1 VKQKHGYRRGYSV
14 AVLIGFEEN
23 RAVLWQVFSNVV
35 KPLATME
42 LMGMRKDEKALYNFH
57 EDVVNALRPV
67 LEEGVKSIV
76 VAAPLRTT
84 YAEQFLNHVRKHHA
98 WLTQDSGSGMAVFGR
113 LVGLA
118 GTFSEV
124 ANLVKTKEFRKL
136 ISDTTSEEADRIV
149 DVLEKRLTEI
159 DSGTVVLYSLKEI
172 EDLIY
177 GQWKQSNL
185 KPEYLMLTDKY
196 LAEHKEK
203 NRIHRLLQIAK
214 NKNVKTRIVSAETA
228 AGKRL
233 NQFGGIIC
241 FTEEPN
247 Q

>member
-1 VKQKHGYRRGYSV
+1 MKQKHGYRRGYSV
-14 AVLIGFEEN
+14 AILIGFEEN
-23 RAVLWQVFSNVV
+23 RAILWRVFSNVV

-42 LMGMRKDEKALYNFH
+42 LMRMRKDEKALYNFH
-57 EDVVNALRPV
+57 EDVVNALRHV

-136 ISDTTSEEADRIV
+136 ISETTSEEADRIV
-149 DVLEKRLTEI
+149 DVLEKRLNEI
-159 DSGTVVLYSLKEI
+159 GSGTVVLYSLKEI
-172 EDLIY
+172 ENLIY

-185 KPEYLMLTDKY
+185 KPEYLMLTDRY

-233 NQFGGIIC
+233 SQFGGIIC
-241 FTEEPN
+241 FTEKPN